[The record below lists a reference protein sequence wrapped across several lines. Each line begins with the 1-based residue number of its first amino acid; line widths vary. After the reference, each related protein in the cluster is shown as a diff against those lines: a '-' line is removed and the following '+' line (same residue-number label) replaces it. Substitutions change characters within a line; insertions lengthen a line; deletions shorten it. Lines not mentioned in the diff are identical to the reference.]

1 MKGRDTRLGNTGAS
15 RGILWLVSAAVLF
28 SVLSGTMVNV
38 ALPLI
43 GDDLSIEPARLGWLV
58 TGYLLVFGVSIPFYG
73 RLADLHGA
81 RKLFVLGLCVF
92 SVGSILAALAPSYVA
107 LLLAR
112 LIQATG
118 SAALPG
124 LGIALVSQAYPPERR
139 GSAMGFVSAAAGS
152 GAAVGPTLGGF
163 ISGVLGWHFL
173 FIISALA
180 GLLVPVALRILPRG
194 EPNQGEGIDLPGG
207 VLLGLTIG
215 GALLAAT
222 EASRGNLL
230 APLVLVAGS
239 VALVAGM
246 VMILR
251 HRAARFP
258 FVPRDLLQNRPYLAL
273 VGLSFG
279 SMAMNLPVLISLPL
293 LLAGH
298 NELSPVQVGLAL
310 LPEALVFT
318 ALGPISGRVVDR
330 MGPRGPVR
338 AGLLVMIFAGFLL
351 SSFGAGSPVW
361 VVSALAAVLSGGF
374 AFVNSPLTTSVS
386 LVVPRARLAS
396 GLSMNSMFFF
406 LGGGLGTA
414 VVGATLTA
422 RARAADAFNP
432 LHTGGA
438 AAFSDVYLLLL
449 FPLVIALALSA
460 TLPGTSYA
468 PEPKSDASVPQPATG
483 GSE

>member
-1 MKGRDTRLGNTGAS
+1 M
-15 RGILWLVSAAVLF
+15 LF

-43 GDDLSIEPARLGWLV
+43 GEDLAVEPARLGWLV

-92 SVGSILAALAPSYVA
+92 SAGSVLAALAPSYVV

-112 LIQATG
+112 IVQAAG

-163 ISGVLGWHFL
+163 VAGLFGWHVL
-173 FIISALA
+173 FVLSAFA
-180 GLLVPVALRILPRG
+180 GLLAPVALRSLPRS
-194 EPNQGEGIDLPGG
+194 EANRGEGIDLPGG
-207 VLLGLTIG
+207 VLLGLTVG

-230 APLVLVAGS
+230 APVVLMSGGVAV
-239 VALVAGM
+239 VAAVL
-246 VMILR
+246 LLLW
-251 HRAARFP
+251 HRRARFP
-258 FVPRDLLQNRPYLAL
+258 FVPRDLLRSPAYLAL
-273 VGLSFG
+273 VLLSFG

-293 LLAGH
+293 LLAAY
-298 NELSPVQVGLAL
+298 NQLEPVQVGLAL

-318 ALGPISGRVVDR
+318 FLGPISGRVVDR
-330 MGPRGPVR
+330 FGPRRPVR
-338 AGLLVMIFAGFLL
+338 AGLLAMLLAGFLL
-351 SSFGAGSPVW
+351 SSFGAGAPVW
-361 VVSALAAVLSGGF
+361 VVSALAAVMSGGF
-374 AFVNSPLTTSVS
+374 AFVNSPLATSVS
-386 LVVPRARLAS
+386 LVAPSGRLAS
-396 GLSMNSMFFF
+396 ALSMNSMFFF
-406 LGGGLGTA
+406 IGGALGTA

-422 RARAADAFNP
+422 RARAEQALNP

-438 AAFSDVYLLLL
+438 APFSDVYLFLLL
-449 FPLVIALALSA
+449 PLLLALTLTA
-460 TLPGTSYA
+460 TLPDASYA
-468 PEPKSDASVPQPATG
+468 PEPRQDAPTPQPAASG
-483 GSE
+483 GE